1 MHPDPLEA
9 ALSRAVA
16 TDLLPRGA
24 RILLAVSG
32 GSDSTALLHAAA
44 LHGARFGWSLAAGHV
59 HHGWRGR
66 DADRDLAFVRE
77 SARRLEIAFLLR
89 AGDARRTARELRVS
103 PEAGARQLRYAAL
116 REMAAEAGAVR
127 IATAHHADDHL
138 ETYFVARERNGGPA
152 SLGGPR
158 QRREDGLVRPLLEV
172 SRLEIATWLE
182 ARGISWRRDATNGD
196 LRLARNRIRREL
208 AAATAAQRA
217 GWLEEARRWSARR
230 DWIDRE
236 FARRIGPA
244 LRRGPDSVLA
254 DAELFERCEP
264 DLQRRAV
271 EAASA
276 PFARPGHPP
285 MTGREREEV
294 LRRLAAGAD
303 FRFEAGRRIAIERKG
318 RILAFALRRDRAP
331 GSRGVR
337 HS

>member
-1 MHPDPLEA
+1 MDPDPLES
-9 ALSRAVA
+9 ALSRAAA
-16 TDLLPRGA
+16 TGLLPRGA

-32 GSDSTALLHAAA
+32 GTDSTALLHSAA
-44 LHGARFGWSLAAGHV
+44 LHGPRFGWSLAAGHV

-77 SARRLEIAFLLR
+77 SARRLGIPFLLR
-89 AGDARRTARELRVS
+89 AGDARSTARELRLS
-103 PEAGARQLRYAAL
+103 PEAGGRQLRYAAL
-116 REMAAEAGAVR
+116 REMAEETAAVR
-127 IATAHHADDHL
+127 IATAHHADDRL
-138 ETYFVARERNGGPA
+138 ETYFIARERSGGTA

-158 QRREDGLVRPLLEV
+158 ERREDGLVRPLLDV
-172 SRLEIATWLE
+172 PRSEIAAWLE
-182 ARGISWRRDATNGD
+182 ARGIPWRRDATNGD

-208 AAATAAQRA
+208 AAATASQRA

-230 DWIDRE
+230 DRIDRE
-236 FARRIGPA
+236 FAQRIAPA
-244 LRRGPDSVLA
+244 LRRGPGSILA

-271 EAASA
+271 EAAAA

-294 LRRLAAGAD
+294 LRRLAAGED
-303 FRFEAGRRIAIERKG
+303 FRFEAGRRIAIERRG